1 MGVISTSR
9 DNGTPDAAARP
20 IMARVPLV
28 RTAIFG
34 AVVLLLLLLVVQPF
48 GWVLY
53 NSFHDDLT
61 GAWTLGNY
69 ARIFQSADLVE
80 PLVNSLIL
88 ALATAVIAVGIGVP
102 LAWLVARTDMPFRR
116 TIRVMTLTAF
126 VTPSFIGATGWILLA
141 APNSGWL
148 NVLWR
153 LVAGAD
159 SGPLLNI
166 YSMAGAIFIC
176 GIYTVP
182 YSFTMVSSAL
192 DEMAVELEDAASTLG
207 SGTLRTMLSITI
219 PLVTPAVIASFI
231 LSFIQGLTLFGVPAF
246 LLTPTGIPVVTTRLA
261 EFYQQFPPEIFMAAA
276 YCMPLLL
283 VTAMLFWMRRR
294 ILGRKQYVTISGK
307 TRAGRQIRLG
317 GARWPM
323 FFAALLMPLVSV
335 LLPYTALLLVSLTRA
350 WGQGLTW
357 ENLSLYWY
365 WWALFGNSETHTA
378 IVNSL
383 VFSTLG
389 ATLCIALG
397 TVVAYIVERRAMPG
411 ARILG
416 TVATVPIIIPGIVL
430 SVGFF
435 AAYTRAPLNLYGT
448 PMLLIAAFAA
458 TFLPIAYAHGGAILK
473 GIGPELERAARSLG
487 AGEGRTFLSITVP
500 LMGAGLV
507 SGWFLVFIPIIREL
521 SVAVFLITPKT
532 NVMTTLIYNAKDGG
546 NYEAVCAMSV
556 LLLLM
561 TLLLVAVARP
571 LAQLTGAR
579 RTSRKAAQAAGAV
592 PA

>member
-9 DNGTPDAAARP
+9 EGSTPDAAARP
-20 IMARVPLV
+20 MMPRVPLV
-28 RTAIFG
+28 KTAVFG
-34 AVVLLLLLLVVQPF
+34 AVVLLLILLVVQPF

-53 NSFHDDLT
+53 NSFHDDLS

-69 ARIFQSADLVE
+69 ARTFQSADLVE

-88 ALATAVIAVGIGVP
+88 AVATAVIAIGIGVP
-102 LAWLVARTDMPFRR
+102 LAWLVSRTDMPFRR
-116 TIRVMTLTAF
+116 TIRVLTLTAF

-148 NVLWR
+148 NALWR

-159 SGPLLNI
+159 AGPLLNI

-192 DEMAVELEDAASTLG
+192 DEMAVELEDAAATLG

-246 LLTPTGIPVVTTRLA
+246 LLTPTGIPVVTTKLA

-307 TRAGRQIRLG
+307 TRAGRQIHLG

-323 FFAALLMPLVSV
+323 FFAALLMPLFSV
-335 LLPYTALLLVSLTRA
+335 LLPYAALLLVSLTRA
-350 WGQGLTW
+350 WGQGLSW

-365 WWALFGNSETHTA
+365 WWALFGNSETLTA

-383 VFSTLG
+383 LFSTLG

-397 TVVAYIVERRAMPG
+397 TVVAYIVERRMMPG
-411 ARILG
+411 ARLLG
-416 TVATVPIIIPGIVL
+416 AVATVPIIIPGIVL

-473 GIGPELERAARSLG
+473 GIGPDLERAARSLG

-500 LMGAGLV
+500 LMGGGLV

-579 RTSRKAAQAAGAV
+579 RTSRKAAEAAGVV